1 MAGQTVP
8 AEYGQKEEC
17 TMDTL
22 MEIKQMKAVKMTI
35 TCRKKPNRVK
45 IIVLTLVTAL
55 ITWLAYGAVYSF
67 LDQGVTFWQALIS
80 PVALVFLALDIVFAF
95 FAFTKKEAGT

>member
-1 MAGQTVP
+1 
-8 AEYGQKEEC
+8 
-17 TMDTL
+17 MDTL

-67 LDQGVTFWQALIS
+67 LDQGVTFWQALIT
-80 PVALVFLALDIVFAF
+80 PLGLIFLAFDLVTCFINRR
-95 FAFTKKEAGT
+95 KEIDN